1 VAFQGEDEGILL
13 QRVQAHVGHGDH
25 SGGARKVLNE
35 RDLAEAFA
43 PAERRH
49 VLVAFG
55 DAAAAIGDS
64 VEAVAGLALA
74 DERRAGGRLH
84 RDQGT
89 RQTLKLRCRQRA
101 EDGDGA
107 QQLDLDL
114 RHVGRGVDGAQAPP
128 SQGDEHEEQVR
139 DALVAG
145 SGLSFVDLGEHE
157 LKGAPGSFRLYAVE

>member
-1 VAFQGEDEGILL
+1 VWPFRARTKGSFSSEY
-13 QRVQAHVGHGDH
+13 RAHVGHGDH
-25 SGGARKVLNE
+25 SGGAPKVLNE

-43 PAERRH
+43 
-49 VLVAFG
+49 
-55 DAAAAIGDS
+55 
-64 VEAVAGLALA
+64 GLALG
-74 DERRAGGRLH
+74 DEGRAGGRLH
-84 RDQGT
+84 RNQSAS
-89 RQTLKLRCRQRA
+89 QTLKFRCRRRV

-114 RHVGRGVDGAQAPP
+114 RHVGRVVDGAQAPP